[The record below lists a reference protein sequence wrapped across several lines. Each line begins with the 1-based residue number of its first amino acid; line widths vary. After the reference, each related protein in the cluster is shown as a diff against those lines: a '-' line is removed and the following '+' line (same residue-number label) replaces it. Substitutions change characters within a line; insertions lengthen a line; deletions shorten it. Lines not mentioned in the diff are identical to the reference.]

1 MFAELYAVT
10 RGANMTIKA
19 RIQSRLKRSK
29 RYVFTRDDFKD
40 IAGYDQVGRVLRDLV
55 REGQLL
61 KVGYGVYTKARRN
74 GITGKVMPAAPGGSS
89 AVIVET
95 LERLKVRYRFA
106 GATQAYNSGTSTQ
119 IPASPEIKTPR
130 RFKRVL
136 SVGNSRLNG

>member
-1 MFAELYAVT
+1 
-10 RGANMTIKA
+10 MTIKA
-19 RIQSRLKRSK
+19 RIQSRLKRST
-29 RYVFTRDDFKD
+29 RYVVTRDDFKD
-40 IAGYDQVGRVLRDLV
+40 MAGYDQVGRVLRELV